1 MRAFELS
8 RIIRE
13 NEIDIVQTFHQTS
26 DTLGAL
32 TAKLSGVK
40 HLVSSKRD
48 TGQLKRPLHVF
59 LNRRLKFLF
68 DRTIVVADAVGNA
81 VVAAEGVD
89 RRRLVRIYNGVDST
103 KFSPPS
109 PENKAGKRR
118 RLGIA
123 DDAFVVGMVAGFRPE
138 KNHDI
143 LFLGAEKAM
152 ATIPGLRLLVVGAG
166 PLLEHFRQM
175 YAARIA
181 EGRIILTGES
191 DNVVPYLEAMDVGCL
206 IPGKN
211 EGFSNSVI
219 EKMAV
224 GLPMIVSDVGGNPE
238 AVIDGE
244 NGFVIPPND
253 RGRAAGGAGE
263 DGWRPGPAGG
273 DGATVAA
280 ARGGALLAAGDVSQ
294 P

>member
-1 MRAFELS
+1 
-8 RIIRE
+8 
-13 NEIDIVQTFHQTS
+13 
-26 DTLGAL
+26 
-32 TAKLSGVK
+32 
-40 HLVSSKRD
+40 
-48 TGQLKRPLHVF
+48 
-59 LNRRLKFLF
+59 
-68 DRTIVVADAVGNA
+68 
-81 VVAAEGVD
+81 VD

-253 RGRAAGGAGE
+253 PDALRVALEKMDGDPALRGAMGRRSRQLVE
-263 DGWRPGPAGG
+263 ERYSLQEMCLNHE
-273 DGATVAA
+273 
-280 ARGGALLAAGDVSQ
+280 ALYCSLLDRR
-294 P
+294 